1 MTDAHKVKQLRR
13 FLPLALLLAFI
24 AIAYSTGILQQFNL
38 EYLQNQK
45 DAFQNYAD
53 ENPLLSA
60 MIFGLIY
67 IVSVALSLPIA
78 TLLTLLGGFLFGKY
92 LGTIL
97 VVGGATIGACT
108 LFIIAR
114 TSVGRTLRERAGSLY
129 KKIETN
135 MQDNAVGYMLFM
147 RLVPIFPF
155 FLVNIVPALF
165 NVSLRAFAITTFF
178 GIMPGT
184 FVYVN
189 LGEQLGDINSLSD
202 LISIQTLIAFAL
214 LGIFALIPTLYKQ
227 YRNR

>member
-1 MTDAHKVKQLRR
+1 M
-13 FLPLALLLAFI
+13 
-24 AIAYSTGILQQFNL
+24 
-38 EYLQNQK
+38 
-45 DAFQNYAD
+45 
-53 ENPLLSA
+53 
-60 MIFGLIY
+60 
-67 IVSVALSLPIA
+67 
-78 TLLTLLGGFLFGKY
+78 LGGFLFGKY

-114 TSVGRTLRERAGSLY
+114 TSAGRTLRERAGTLY

-165 NVSLRAFAITTFF
+165 NVSIRAFAVTTFF